1 MIITGKDID
10 VFDISDNKIATLGF
24 AGGLYKRELMNE
36 HYVQLKLNYTRYFE
50 FARGSYINYQNKRYT
65 IREESLPKEKSIF
78 EYTYTLKFEAIEM
91 FFQDF
96 VLFYTMQDLHEV
108 QWELTGTPQQFLQ
121 IALICINEYF
131 GLTEESGKWKMG
143 VCPTMTPILISFD
156 SQNTFDGLTEIAEKF
171 GAEWWLDYENK
182 TLNLGYYEHGE
193 EIELERDAALTDI
206 KRSNNNSADY
216 CTRLFAFGS
225 TRNIPTNYRVTES
238 GSLADAIVQKRL
250 RLPVSNGD
258 FIDAFPDMKPNEI
271 IHGVK
276 IFEHIFP
283 QRTGEITELRVD
295 DTQKDE
301 NGNPWLV
308 FYFKD
313 SALNFSN
320 EYKIPG
326 LELKATFGD
335 NSWLS
340 GRTFELKYHDST
352 QEFEIINNQDIPSFT
367 IPNDVLKPRVGDN
380 YVLFNFDISLVG
392 DQYVGEAEQQLLEE
406 ATQWHQSVLEDNAT
420 YECPVNPVY
429 AYNEG
434 LDMEI
439 GQKVKLISDML
450 KDGQKQSRIF
460 GFQKNLEFYE
470 DTYTIGD
477 KPRYS
482 RLRTINKTIESNKEI
497 SDLQHVEAMRVANGA
512 LRNVRA
518 LNYLREALEN
528 STVVEGGLI
537 LTTLIRLGHMQGSVW
552 KENAGI
558 NGINRGEN
566 DVAIWSGGT
575 LDQAINAANDPTLI
589 EDIAQFVVTH
599 LGKLIANEVYLR
611 GKFESNKNGYRIVI
625 DPVDRSMKLI
635 AEDNTEVAS
644 LKQYSNGSEDY
655 GAVLD
660 MQNNGNSRA
669 RFTPYDMQYRDI
681 GSNKA
686 FKFTLLAG
694 VGGYPR
700 GMFLGDSR
708 DGNLSE
714 GSNYPYFLVDPY
726 TSNGKLKI
734 ILKDLP
740 TDTFGLDNYQ
750 LWLNNGKPDIY
761 IAEEG

>member
-1 MIITGKDID
+1 MITTGSDID

-50 FARGSYINYQNKRYT
+50 FARGLYINYQNKRYT
-65 IREESLPKEKSIF
+65 IREESLPEEKSIF

-225 TRNIPTNYRVTES
+225 TRNIPTNYRGTES

-340 GRTFELKYHDST
+340 GRTLELKYHDST
-352 QEFEIINNQDIPSFT
+352 QEFEITNNQDIPSFT
-367 IPNDVLKPRVGDN
+367 IPNDVLRPRIGDN

-420 YECPVNPVY
+420 YECPVNPVW
-429 AYNEG
+429 AYHNE
-434 LDMEI
+434 LSMPL
-439 GQKVKLISDML
+439 GQKVKLVSEILRGGS
-450 KDGQKQSRIF
+450 KSSRVF
-460 GFQKNLEFYE
+460 GYEKSLETYD

-497 SDLQHVEAMRVANGA
+497 SDLQHVEAMRLANGA

-528 STVVEGGLI
+528 STVIEGGLI
-537 LTTLIRLGHMQGSVW
+537 LTTLIRLGYMEGNIW
-552 KENAGI
+552 KENAGV
-558 NGINRGEN
+558 NGINRGDN
-566 DVAIWSGGT
+566 DVAFWAGGT
-575 LDQAINAANDPTLI
+575 LDQAVNTAENPDAV

-599 LGKLIANEVYLR
+599 LGQLIANNAIIR
-611 GKFESNKNGYRIVI
+611 GKYQSATTGRRVEINPSSGEIAVYNENNLKNVRITGSPLNAEIQLAYGSDVNGYRVVLNPYGLYIYKNGAATSSIDISSDAVRIKDVPVI
-625 DPVDRSMKLI
+625 IDTPDVFFNNLATSSDFIPMNQI
-635 AEDNTEVAS
+635 WED
-644 LKQYSNGSEDY
+644 
-655 GAVLD
+655 
-660 MQNNGNSRA
+660 
-669 RFTPYDMQYRDI
+669 
-681 GSNKA
+681 
-686 FKFTLLAG
+686 
-694 VGGYPR
+694 
-700 GMFLGDSR
+700 GD
-708 DGNLSE
+708 N
-714 GSNYPYFLVDPY
+714 
-726 TSNGKLKI
+726 LKI
-734 ILKDLP
+734 K
-740 TDTFGLDNYQ
+740 
-750 LWLNNGKPDIY
+750 KS
-761 IAEEG
+761 